1 MQCGGQVAALCE
13 AGGCPLDTS
22 SNAALSRSLEAAVV
36 ASGDP
41 AIGSLIKSLV
51 TRAMSEAEYF
61 SSGAHLMRAMSGSSP
76 LHFPL
81 LVLAAS
87 FNEDARILICSFHGS
102 NPLLERFRIDVCRGH
117 RETLL

>member
-61 SSGAHLMRAMSGSSP
+61 SSGAHLLAFSLAGAGS
-76 LHFPL
+76 
-81 LVLAAS
+81 
-87 FNEDARILICSFHGS
+87 ICSFHAS
-102 NPLLERFRIDVCRGH
+102 NPLLERSLIDVC
-117 RETLL
+117 